1 MSDQIAKALF
11 NTGGPLGTAISV
23 YTIGKK
29 LLGGLFDGSDAIPYT
44 PQQLAAMSL
53 DQIEQDANSPNLYG
67 DGDNEGLLE
76 TIGPS
81 FEDTVRL
88 IQSLEDGEEKAK
100 LLEQAARIIPYDFTD
115 ITASDIMPDMD
126 LLANTTDD
134 TNEID
139 TGTDVLAST
148 TVASPAATQNIE
160 VVPNSGNTG
169 TYVGPKP
176 IQDLSP
182 EEIMEVYK
190 DRKIKDLIRDFPSDD
205 KGSQFPYEIVKGI
218 LIEAAKNNNKN
229 AEQILINS
237 GFPIAGTD
245 GAIDGD
251 GSAVGTGDAVG
262 DAVGDAAIN
271 NQAAYE
277 GAAANNQAGAKEA
290 ANRIGDGNTDT
301 DLKAD
306 NATVGAG
313 TVDTGTGGTP
323 TGTPTG
329 NTGTDDTGTSN
340 PCGAGFRYD
349 PNSDSCVPIVN
360 IGGLEPLTAKDEPK
374 VEPLSPNINI
384 LAQSAPVRPSVQ
396 QITTPISDT
405 LFQTEIYGVPVTRG
419 TLLDRT
425 LGYNLGQNW
434 RNRA

>member
-11 NTGGPLGTAISV
+11 NTGGPLGTAMSV

-29 LLGGLFDGSDAIPYT
+29 LFGGLFDGSDSIPYT

-88 IQSLEDGEEKAK
+88 IQSLEDGEEKTK

-134 TNEID
+134 TNDIA

-176 IQDLSP
+176 IKDLSP

-190 DRKIKDLIRDFPSDD
+190 DRKIDDLIRDFPSDD
-205 KGSQFPYEIVKGI
+205 KGSQFPYEVVKAI

-229 AEQILINS
+229 AEQILTNS
-237 GFPIAGTD
+237 GFPVAGPE
-245 GAIDGD
+245 GAFDGD
-251 GSAVGTGDAVG
+251 GAVVGPKFDPTFDPTIPGTTNG
-262 DAVGDAAIN
+262 
-271 NQAAYE
+271 
-277 GAAANNQAGAKEA
+277 GATGGSTGGSTGGATGGTA
-290 ANRIGDGNTDT
+290 
-301 DLKAD
+301 
-306 NATVGAG
+306 
-313 TVDTGTGGTP
+313 TVDTGTGGTGTD
-323 TGTPTG
+323 TGTPTPTPTPTPTG
-329 NTGTDDTGTSN
+329 TDDTGTDDTGTSN

-360 IGGLEPLTAKDEPK
+360 IGGLEPLTEKDEPK
-374 VEPLSPNINI
+374 VEPSSPNINI

-425 LGYNLGQNW
+425 LGYNLSQNW
-434 RNRA
+434 RNRI